1 LVRFEPDI
9 ATSTIPVVERLQVMF
24 FEFISIDKDA
34 TDNTLFLGV
43 LRFHMLVKVRVGRR
57 EELAHEDLLLRPRR
71 PYLLEEIF
79 ILDSLS
85 TPLTIR
91 VPIRDTKVALHQF
104 ATLEG
109 RHIT

>member
-1 LVRFEPDI
+1 MHGSDMLVIVLVRFEPDI

-43 LRFHMLVKVRVGRR
+43 LRFHML
-57 EELAHEDLLLRPRR
+57 
-71 PYLLEEIF
+71 LEEIF